1 MQCLIIEDD
10 TYKSEHLQKILEKN
24 FDISIEIKAAY
35 KSGLIDALK
44 PEYDFIL
51 LDMSMLTF
59 DISSQEKGG
68 RPRHFAGKEIM
79 LQMKRRNILTP
90 VIIITQFENF
100 GEGTEKIN
108 LNDLTKQVEDIQYPG
123 YKKTIF
129 YNMTKNEWQD
139 ELIETIRSIQGDK
152 K

>member
-10 TYKSEHLQKILEKN
+10 NYKSEHLQNILKKE
-24 FDISIEIKAAY
+24 FDLFIEIKTAY
-35 KSGLIDALK
+35 KSGLIESLK
-44 PEYDFIL
+44 PRYDFIL

-59 DISSQEKGG
+59 DITSKEKGG

-79 LQMKRRNILTP
+79 LQMKRRNISTP

-108 LNDLTKQVEDIQYPG
+108 LNDLTKQLEDIKYIG

-129 YNMTKNEWQD
+129 YNMTQNKWQD
-139 ELIETIRSIQGDK
+139 ELIETIYSIK
-152 K
+152 KEQ

>member
-10 TYKSEHLQKILEKN
+10 NYKSEHLQNILQEY
-24 FDISIEIKAAY
+24 FDLSVEIKTAY
-35 KSGLIDALK
+35 KSGLIEALK
-44 PEYDFIL
+44 PKYDFIL

-100 GEGTEKIN
+100 GEDTEKIN
-108 LNDLTKQVEDIQYPG
+108 LYDLTKQLEDIGYQG

-139 ELIETIRSIQGDK
+139 DLIEAIRFIQGDK

>member
-10 TYKSEHLQKILEKN
+10 NYKSEDLQNILKEN
-24 FDISIEIKAAY
+24 FDLSIEIKIAY
-35 KSGLIDALK
+35 KSGLIESLK
-44 PEYDFIL
+44 PKYDFIL

-59 DISSQEKGG
+59 DITSKERGG

-79 LQMKRRNILTP
+79 LQMKRRNINTP

-100 GEGTEKIN
+100 GEGTDKIN
-108 LNDLTKQVEDIQYPG
+108 LNDLTKQLEDIEYLG

-129 YNMTKNEWQD
+129 YNMTQNKWQD
-139 ELIETIRSIQGDK
+139 ELIETINSIK
-152 K
+152 KGQ

>member
-24 FDISIEIKAAY
+24 FDISIEIKGAY
-35 KSGLIDALK
+35 KSGLIEALK
-44 PEYDFIL
+44 PEYDLIL

-59 DISSQEKGG
+59 DVSSQEKGG

-79 LQMKRRNILTP
+79 LQLKRRTILTP
-90 VIIITQFENF
+90 VIVITQFENF
-100 GEGTEKIN
+100 GEGAEKIN
-108 LNDLTKQVEDIQYPG
+108 LADLTKQLEDIQYMG

-139 ELIETIRSIQGDK
+139 ELIETICSIQGNK

>member
-10 TYKSEHLQKILEKN
+10 NYKSEHLQNILQEY
-24 FDISIEIKAAY
+24 FDLSVEIKTSY
-35 KSGLIDALK
+35 KSGLIEALK

-59 DISSQEKGG
+59 DLSSQEKGG

-108 LNDLTKQVEDIQYPG
+108 LNDLTKQVEDIQYSG
-123 YKKTIF
+123 YKNTIF
-129 YNMTKNEWQD
+129 YNMTKDEWKD
-139 ELIETIRSIQGDK
+139 ELIETIRFIQGDK